1 MDLLP
6 DDYGRTPH
14 RPYYEE
20 QRNDWS
26 TRPKSQSRSAII
38 AKPICD
44 HRNADLRSSFSF
56 SLFRKRSLILILMAF
71 AYPYPHPHDSPFCV
85 ILCLC
90 CVSLAHCEPKLKIHR
105 HSHKR
110 HQIFD
115 IHLYQT
121 AHFSTKTYQNTYF
134 FDTQMQQ
141 RQVARLSAPPAFLG
155 VPISFHLNVHSI
167 SQCAFKTENGKSLD

>member
-14 RPYYEE
+14 RPYYEK

-38 AKPICD
+38 AKSICD

-85 ILCLC
+85 ILCVC
-90 CVSLAHCEPKLKIHR
+90 CVSLAHCEPKLTGAARNLPFSDKNA
-105 HSHKR
+105 SKPSFFR
-110 HQIFD
+110 HQKSDARGAANLIALKM
-115 IHLYQT
+115 ICASESCYLIIIV
-121 AHFSTKTYQNTYF
+121 STKSYMSPYYAIF
-134 FDTQMQQ
+134 FYG
-141 RQVARLSAPPAFLG
+141 APTP
-155 VPISFHLNVHSI
+155 
-167 SQCAFKTENGKSLD
+167 